1 MSFPKE
7 KPAHSVN
14 VLHKWIATYAQETG
28 QLPERIIRQVSYM
41 VAAQALERARDE
53 HGAPLFLIK
62 GGVMIELRLGLRARA
77 TKDLDAVF
85 RAQFDAWLDQLDDAI
100 SQPVGGFTLARTEP
114 EEIKQTSTQRLQLII
129 DYRGRR
135 WAQIPLEVAPVEAPD
150 VLEIERAEP
159 LRVSQL
165 GVPEPESVPVVAPG
179 YQIAQKLHA
188 CTERFMTGPDNDRF
202 RDLMDLLL
210 LRSLLTEAD
219 LPRVRAACVRIFE
232 TRDKHPWPPTVTVYE
247 SWREPYRA
255 MARETHYEI
264 QTVEDAAALV
274 DEMIA
279 EIDSSA

>member
-1 MSFPKE
+1 MSFPKN

-14 VLHKWIATYAQETG
+14 VLHKWIATYAQETD
-28 QLPERIIRQVSYM
+28 QLPERVIRRVSYM

-53 HGAPLFLIK
+53 QGAPLFLIK
-62 GGVMIELRLGLRARA
+62 GGVMIELRLGFRARA

-85 RAQFDAWLDQLDDAI
+85 RAQFDAWLDRLDDAI
-100 SQPVGGFTLARTEP
+100 REPVGDFTLARTEP
-114 EEIKQTSTQRLQLII
+114 EEIKQTSTLRVQLII

-135 WAQIPLEVAPVEAPD
+135 WARVPFEVAPAEAPD
-150 VLEIERAEP
+150 VLEMERIEP

-210 LRSLLTEAD
+210 LRGLLTEAD

-232 TRDKHPWPPTVTVYE
+232 TRDKHLWPPTVTMYE

-255 MARETHYEI
+255 MARETHFEI
-264 QTVEDAAALV
+264 QTIEEAAALV
-274 DEMIA
+274 EEMIA
-279 EIDSSA
+279 EIDASA